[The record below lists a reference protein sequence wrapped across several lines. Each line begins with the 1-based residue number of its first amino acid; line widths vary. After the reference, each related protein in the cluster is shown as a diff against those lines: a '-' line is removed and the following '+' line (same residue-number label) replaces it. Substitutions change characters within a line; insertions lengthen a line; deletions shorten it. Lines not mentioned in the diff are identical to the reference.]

1 MILFIFYF
9 VFIHIS
15 TGMNITEHGAISIG
29 LLVARKA
36 PAPGQWQHYQ
46 VRFLGGNDIS
56 DIESFGKT
64 SPFLKKYV
72 YAFILDTTDA

>member
-9 VFIHIS
+9 VFIGFS
-15 TGMNITEHGAISIG
+15 SGVNITEQGSSSIG

-56 DIESFGKT
+56 DIEWFGKT

-72 YAFILDTTDA
+72 YMRLS